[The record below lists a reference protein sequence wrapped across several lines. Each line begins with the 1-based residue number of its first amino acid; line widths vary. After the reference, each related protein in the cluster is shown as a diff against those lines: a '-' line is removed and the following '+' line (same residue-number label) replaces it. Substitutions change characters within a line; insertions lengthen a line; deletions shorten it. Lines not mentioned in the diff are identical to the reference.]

1 MNQGWHESRAQGAPG
16 RGAHERGAGG
26 HGRQNHSRVRL
37 YRTSGGQARL
47 AGVCGGIANYF
58 GISPFW
64 VRLATIVS
72 AVFFTIP
79 TFGGYLLLTLVLD
92 REPEDLYESPEQEEF
107 WQSLHREPAQ
117 TLASLDK
124 KFRSMELRLRRI
136 EAQVTSPGYRMDRD
150 LRDSGREI

>member
-1 MNQGWHESRAQGAPG
+1 MNQGWHHSHQ
-16 RGAHERGAGG
+16 RGHGAGQG
-26 HGRQNHSRVRL
+26 DPHGHSRVRL

-58 GISPFW
+58 GVSSFW
-64 VRLATIVS
+64 IRLATIVS
-72 AVFFTIP
+72 AIFFTVP
-79 TFGGYLLLTLVLD
+79 TIGGYLLLTLVLD
-92 REPEDLYESPEQEEF
+92 REPEDLYESPEQEQF
-107 WQSLHREPAQ
+107 WQSVHREPAQ

-150 LRDSGREI
+150 LRDSGRGL

>member
-1 MNQGWHESRAQGAPG
+1 MNQGWHHSRQ
-16 RGAHERGAGG
+16 RGQCGG
-26 HGRQNHSRVRL
+26 HEHSRVRL

-58 GISPFW
+58 GVSPFW
-64 VRLATIVS
+64 IRLATIVS
-72 AVFFTIP
+72 AIFFTVP

-92 REPEDLYESPEQEEF
+92 REPENLYESPEQEKF
-107 WQSLHREPAQ
+107 WQSVHREPAQ

-150 LRDSGREI
+150 LRDSGRGL